1 MPELSY
7 GGQELTSGQPAPDS
21 GAGTS
26 PPAGRDV
33 TAVHELQTEVGQ
45 LRRAIKSRPAID
57 LARGILMASF
67 GLSPEEAWAVLV
79 KTSQGTNIKLHHI
92 ASDLVGTVQGPPLS
106 ELVKQQIAAAVGA
119 VRAVPPEKPESPER
133 EAVADGTGPP

>member
-7 GGQELTSGQPAPDS
+7 GRHELTSGQPAPDS
-21 GAGTS
+21 GAGTAH
-26 PPAGRDV
+26 PAGRDP
-33 TAVHELQTEVGQ
+33 ADVHELRTEVGQ

-119 VRAVPPEKPESPER
+119 VRAIPPENAAPPKGP
-133 EAVADGTGPP
+133 AVT